1 MTDIATQ
8 EHAGSPGAAPP
19 GTGRDGQ
26 RRAAGA
32 WLVAGPAIFLV
43 AELVTAAAWTD
54 PPYSY
59 TYDFISNLGVRGPS
73 TLFGQAMESPLY
85 WLMNAGFFAFGIAI
99 LVGVALLRGVSGW
112 RRWAA
117 LLPAALLAGGGVLL
131 GLFPGSGEAL
141 ENGTGDL
148 HSTGAFAGFLG
159 GNALAI
165 VLGRFHRR
173 LGLSA
178 GMGRA
183 LVVVGVVGLVSTVA
197 YLTLIMLSAGR
208 STVGVIGLVERGAVH
223 PFLIGTLCAG
233 ASILRRPTPTR
244 RRD

>member
-1 MTDIATQ
+1 MTDIAT
-8 EHAGSPGAAPP
+8 HDTTSTPGRAP
-19 GTGRDGQ
+19 GVEQGVRQ

-32 WLVAGPAIFLV
+32 WLVAGPVIFLATEFV
-43 AELVTAAAWTD
+43 AAAAWTD

-73 TLFGQAMESPLY
+73 TLFGQSMASPLY
-85 WLMNAGFFAFGIAI
+85 WLMNAGFFTFGLVI
-99 LVGVALLRGVSGW
+99 LVGGALLRGLSGW

-117 LLPAALLAGGGVLL
+117 LVPAALLACGGVLL

-141 ENGTGDL
+141 ENGTGEL
-148 HSTGAFAGFLG
+148 HSMGAFAGFLG

-183 LVVVGVVGLVSTVA
+183 LVVVGVVGLVSTVT
-197 YLTLIMLSAGR
+197 YLGLIMLSVGGT
-208 STVGVIGLVERGAVH
+208 TVGFIGLVERGAVH

-233 ASILRRPTPTR
+233 ASIVRRPAPTAR
-244 RRD
+244 RA